1 MTTVTADRA
10 ARKGASTRG
19 LRRPRGQ
26 VDWTD
31 SVREGHPYV
40 GYRTDAAGSR
50 TSNCENEEILVI
62 RTPKQNRLL
71 AALPSEVYERLAP
84 HLELMALPR
93 GLVLHEPGGAQEY
106 AYFPTSSIV
115 SVLNPMEDGASP
127 EVAVIGND
135 GLVGTA
141 LLMGGAA
148 TTNSRAVV
156 QSAGHGFRVSARVLK
171 AAVEDDVPLRHLML
185 RYVQSL
191 ITQVS
196 QSAVCNRFH
205 SVDQQVCRLLLT
217 CMDRWAS
224 NRLSLTHERM
234 SGLLGVRREGVTGAS
249 GNLAAAGLI
258 SYRRGCVTV
267 LDRPGLEARVCE
279 CYDVV
284 RTEVARLLPVQAR
297 VEMASSRRLAS
308 SVAN

>member
-1 MTTVTADRA
+1 
-10 ARKGASTRG
+10 
-19 LRRPRGQ
+19 
-26 VDWTD
+26 
-31 SVREGHPYV
+31 V
-40 GYRTDAAGSR
+40 GYRTDEAAGR
-50 TSNCENEEILVI
+50 TVVYGDEEILVV

-71 AALPSEVYERLAP
+71 AVLPAEVYERLAP
-84 HLELMALPR
+84 HLELVALPR
-93 GLVLHEPGGAQEY
+93 GLVLHEPGSAQEY

-156 QSAGHGFRVSARVLK
+156 QSAGHGFRIRARILQ
-171 AAVEDDVPLRHLML
+171 AAAENDVALRHLML

-205 SVDQQVCRLLLT
+205 TVDQQVCRLFLT

-234 SGLLGVRREGVTGAS
+234 SGLLGVRREGVTAAS

-284 RTEVARLLPVQAR
+284 RTEVDRLLPIKPR
-297 VEMASSRRLAS
+297 VEIASTRGAAISLA
-308 SVAN
+308 N

>member
-1 MTTVTADRA
+1 MTAITADRPV
-10 ARKGASTRG
+10 RKSPAPRA
-19 LRRPRGQ
+19 LRRPLGGLAG
-26 VDWTD
+26 TD
-31 SVREGHPYV
+31 SVRGDARYV
-40 GYRTDAAGSR
+40 GYRTDAAVVPTFGY
-50 TSNCENEEILVI
+50 ENEEPFVA

-71 AALPSEVYERLAP
+71 AALPADVYQRLAP
-84 HLELMALPR
+84 HLELVALPR
-93 GLVLHEPGGAQEY
+93 GLVLHEPRAALEY

-135 GLVGTA
+135 GVAGIA
-141 LLMGGAA
+141 LLMGGAVTA
-148 TTNSRAVV
+148 NTRAVV
-156 QSAGHGFRVSARVLK
+156 QSAGHGFRIRARILQ
-171 AAVEDDVPLRHLML
+171 AAAENDVPLRHLML
-185 RYVQSL
+185 RYAQSL
-191 ITQVS
+191 FTQMS
-196 QSAVCNRFH
+196 QAAACNRFH
-205 SVDQQVCRLLLT
+205 KVEQQVCRLLLT

-267 LDRPGLEARVCE
+267 LDRTGLEARVCE

-284 RTEVARLLPVQAR
+284 RTEVDRLLPVKPR
-297 VEMASSRRLAS
+297 VAIASSREAPISLAS
-308 SVAN
+308 